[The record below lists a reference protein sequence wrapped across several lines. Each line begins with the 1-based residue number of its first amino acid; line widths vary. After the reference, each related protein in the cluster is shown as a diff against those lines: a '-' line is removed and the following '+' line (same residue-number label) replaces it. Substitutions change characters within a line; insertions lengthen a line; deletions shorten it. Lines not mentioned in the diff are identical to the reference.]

1 MIRKILH
8 LDLDAFFCA
17 VEELHDPSLQGIPFA
32 VGGSPEKRGV
42 VASCSYAARKFG
54 VRSAMPM
61 SRAINLCPDLVIV
74 SSRHGEYA
82 SVSRQVMVQINDI
95 TPLVEQISIDEAFLD
110 VSDLSD
116 PGEDIARTI
125 QRNIRREVKLPCSI
139 GVATNK
145 LIAKTANDF
154 GKAAYKGAGPPN
166 AITVIPA
173 GNESEFL
180 APLPVDALWGI
191 GPKSAKRLEAAGI
204 KTIGDLAGKSEAELT
219 TYFGKLAQDIIERA
233 RGIDN
238 RPVVTA
244 RHEAKS
250 ISHETTFAQD
260 ITDEA
265 ILKST
270 IFRLS
275 EGVGRRLRQSN
286 LVGGTVKLKIRWPD
300 FTTINRQVTLE
311 STTDQDNII
320 FTAAL
325 CLFDKVWTKGLPV
338 RLIGVGVSGLG
349 PPMRQMT
356 FWDNAGE
363 KDRRLQEAVDSV
375 RARFGRKAIQRG
387 YHLEYYQN
395 E

>member
-125 QRNIRREVKLPCSI
+125 QLNIRREVKLPCSI

-173 GNESEFL
+173 GKESEFL

-204 KTIGDLAGKSEAELT
+204 KTIGDLAGKSEAELN
-219 TYFGKLAQDIIERA
+219 TYFGKLAHDIIERA

-238 RPVVTA
+238 R
-244 RHEAKS
+244 
-250 ISHETTFAQD
+250 Q
-260 ITDEA
+260 
-265 ILKST
+265 
-270 IFRLS
+270 
-275 EGVGRRLRQSN
+275 
-286 LVGGTVKLKIRWPD
+286 
-300 FTTINRQVTLE
+300 NR
-311 STTDQDNII
+311 
-320 FTAAL
+320 
-325 CLFDKVWTKGLPV
+325 
-338 RLIGVGVSGLG
+338 
-349 PPMRQMT
+349 
-356 FWDNAGE
+356 
-363 KDRRLQEAVDSV
+363 
-375 RARFGRKAIQRG
+375 
-387 YHLEYYQN
+387 
-395 E
+395 